1 MNKAGLQTLIASTV
15 LAILVIALAL
25 HLKAFNEFSDKHPI
39 YFKTIAKQPAV
50 RNYGKSGL
58 IEGTWIRI
66 QYTNNNQQKSIFI
79 EDPFVA
85 ESYIIGTTFRD
96 VNPNGYEYTNAG
108 FNMPFKAS
116 QFYGISLV
124 LAIILNL
131 ATLMYIML
139 VGNIKF
145 KADTE

>member
-1 MNKAGLQTLIASTV
+1 MNKVGLHTLIASTV

-85 ESYIIGTTFRD
+85 ESYTIGTTLRK
-96 VNPNGYEYTNAG
+96 VNPDGYEYSNAG

-116 QFYGISLV
+116 QLYGISLV

-139 VGNIKF
+139 VGNIKVQGRY
-145 KADTE
+145 